1 MGDSDGMI
9 QKHPP
14 QEHESA
20 PAHELVSEARES
32 VPPALAQELASALA
46 QALEPVLLTQELELS
61 SAQSTETAQV
71 PEPTLEPVLAQELES
86 VSVLEQAPK
95 PALTQEPELV
105 SALPQA
111 PEPAQAQAP
120 EPAQI
125 NLPCQDLLNDQK
137 RRDFINTC
145 VPLYEASIRGDWKSA
160 NKILQNRR
168 YLVSYSITEHCDTAL
183 HVAASAQSN
192 PESIKFVQ
200 NLVGMMEMKDLQL
213 QNKGGNTP
221 LCLAA
226 AAGNVDIATIMVD
239 VNPELLKI
247 PNCSRQT
254 PLYIAVLFRNRAMVK
269 YLYDKSPQMNARG
282 WTPTEKGWVYTK
294 CVEVDLFDMAL
305 KIFGDHPDIPKREN
319 ALGLLAQKPCAFNEI
334 KPHIVWRMVN
344 SITCFKVGPAAKET
358 QAMELLRKIWASIE
372 EKPKSEIDAILRGPT
387 FVKDKNRTYPSRVLF
402 VAAEMGNTKFVV
414 ELIRKYPDLI
424 WKQND
429 NSQSIFHIAVSHR
442 RESIYNLLYEIG
454 STKHFITCL
463 KDQEGNNMLH
473 LVGKKVE
480 KNQPPDVSGV
490 AFQLQ
495 RELLWFKEVKSM
507 IPPHYINQKNK
518 AGKTPHEL
526 FTETHRVLVSEAEKW
541 MKGTASKCMVVAALI
556 ATIVFGVAFTVPGG
570 YNEKNGFPMFFHE
583 GPFIVFVVLDAISLI
598 LSATSILMFLSILTS
613 RYAQKDFIESL
624 PKKLMVGLAT
634 LFLSIVTMM
643 IAFSVSF
650 FVLYRHKFIPVAIVI
665 SVLSIIPII
674 AYAKLQYPLLV
685 DVFRSTFGSRYL
697 FKPKERIL
705 YYQNPKS

>member
-1 MGDSDGMI
+1 MGESDAMI
-9 QKHPP
+9 QQHPP
-14 QEHESA
+14 QEQESA
-20 PAHELVSEARES
+20 PAHQVELVSEARES
-32 VPPALAQELASALA
+32 VPALAQELASALA
-46 QALEPVLLTQELELS
+46 QALEPALLTQELELS
-61 SAQSTETAQV
+61 PETAQA
-71 PEPTLEPVLAQELES
+71 EPTMEPVLAQELES
-86 VSVLEQAPK
+86 VSTLEQAPE

-105 SALPQA
+105 LALPQA
-111 PEPAQAQAP
+111 PETAQAQAP

-125 NLPCQDLLNDQK
+125 NLPCQDLLNDEK

-145 VPLYEASIRGDWKSA
+145 VPLYEASIKGDWKAA
-160 NKILQNRR
+160 NEILQNRR
-168 YLVSYSITEHCDTAL
+168 HLVRYSITENCETAL
-183 HVAASAQSN
+183 HVAASAHSN
-192 PESIKFVQ
+192 TESINFVQ
-200 NLVGMMEMKDLQL
+200 NLVDMMRMEDLQL
-213 QNKGGNTP
+213 QNKSGNTA
-221 LCLAA
+221 LSLAA
-226 AAGNVDIATIMVD
+226 AAGNVDIATIMVNL
-239 VNPELLKI
+239 NPELLKI

-254 PLYIAVLFRNRAMVK
+254 PLYIAVLFRNYAMVN
-269 YLYDKSPQMNARG
+269 YLYDMSPEMNARG
-282 WTPTEKGWVYTK
+282 WTHIQKGWVYTK

-305 KIFGDHPDIPKREN
+305 RIFRGHTDIPEREN
-319 ALGLLAQKPCAFNEI
+319 ALRVLAQKPSAFDEI
-334 KPHIVWRMVN
+334 KPHIVWRIVN
-344 SITCFKVGPAAKET
+344 SITCSKVGPAAKESK
-358 QAMELLRKIWASIE
+358 AMQLLREIWTSIE
-372 EKPKSEIDAILRGPT
+372 EKPKTEIDRILRGPLIVT
-387 FVKDKNRTYPSRVLF
+387 NGRRTNPSRVLF

-424 WKQND
+424 WKKND
-429 NSQSIFHIAVSHR
+429 DGQSIFHIAVSHR
-442 RESIYNLLYEIG
+442 RESIYNLLFEIG

-463 KDQEGNNMLH
+463 RDQEGNNMLH

-495 RELLWFKEVKSM
+495 RELLWFKEVESM
-507 IPPHYINQKNK
+507 IPPHYINQKNN
-518 AGKTPHEL
+518 AGQTPHEL
-526 FTETHRVLVSEAEKW
+526 FTKTHKDLVSEAEKW

-556 ATIVFGVAFTVPGG
+556 ATIVFGVAFTIPGG
-570 YNEKNGFPMFFHE
+570 YNEKNGFPMFLHE

-634 LFLSIVTMM
+634 LFFSIVTMM

-650 FVLYRHKFIPVAIVI
+650 FVLYRHKFIPIAIVI
-665 SVLSIIPII
+665 SVLSLIPIV

-705 YYQNPKS
+705 YYQNPRV

>member
-1 MGDSDGMI
+1 MGESDAMI
-9 QKHPP
+9 QQHPP
-14 QEHESA
+14 
-20 PAHELVSEARES
+20 HELESELAQ
-32 VPPALAQELASALA
+32 PPDPELAQELASTLA
-46 QALEPVLLTQELELS
+46 QVLEPVLLAQELES
-61 SAQSTETAQV
+61 SKAPSSSQA

-86 VSVLEQAPK
+86 TLEQAPE
-95 PALTQEPELV
+95 PALTQEPEMV
-105 SALPQA
+105 PVVPQA
-111 PEPAQAQAP
+111 PETAQAP

-125 NLPCQDLLNDQK
+125 NLPCQDLLNDG
-137 RRDFINTC
+137 RRREFVDTC
-145 VPLYEASIRGDWKSA
+145 VPLYEASITGDWKTA
-160 NKILQNRR
+160 NEILQNRR
-168 YLVSYSITEHCDTAL
+168 YQLVRYSITEHCDTAL
-183 HVAASAQSN
+183 HVAASASN
-192 PESIKFVQ
+192 TESTKFVE
-200 NLVGMMEMKDLQL
+200 NLVKMMRMEDLQL

-239 VNPELLKI
+239 MNQELLKI

-254 PLYIAVLFRNRAMVK
+254 PLYIAVLFRNKAMVN
-269 YLYDKSPQMNARG
+269 YLYDKSPEMDALN
-282 WTPTEKGWVYTK
+282 T
-294 CVEVDLFDMAL
+294 AL
-305 KIFGDHPDIPKREN
+305 KIFGRHPDIPKREN
-319 ALGLLAQKPCAFNEI
+319 ALGLLAKKPCAFNEI
-334 KPHIVWRMVN
+334 KPHIVWRIV
-344 SITCFKVGPAAKET
+344 ITCNKVGPVAKESK
-358 QAMELLRKIWASIE
+358 AMQLLKEIWASIE
-372 EKPKSEIDAILRGPT
+372 EKPKSEIDGILRGPPT
-387 FVKDKNRTYPSRVLF
+387 VKDRKRTYPSRVLF
-402 VAAEMGNTKFVV
+402 VAAEFGNTEFVV

-429 NSQSIFHIAVSHR
+429 DGQSIFHIAVSHR

-454 STKHFITCL
+454 STKAFITCL
-463 KDQEGNNMLH
+463 KDRKGNNMLH

-495 RELLWFKEVKSM
+495 RELLWYKEVESM
-507 IPPHYINQKNK
+507 IPPHYKDQKNDDDQ
-518 AGKTPHEL
+518 TPHEL
-526 FTETHRVLVSEAEKW
+526 FTKTHKDLVSEAEKW

-556 ATIVFGVAFTVPGG
+556 ATIVFGVAFTIPGG
-570 YNEKNGFPMFFHE
+570 YNENNGFPLFLHE

-598 LSATSILMFLSILTS
+598 SSATSILMFLSILTS

-634 LFLSIVTMM
+634 LFFSIMTMM

-650 FVLYRHKFIPVAIVI
+650 FVLYRHRFIPIAIVI
-665 SVLSIIPII
+665 SVLSLIPII

-705 YYQNPKS
+705 YYQNPRV